1 MKYCTKCGREI
12 NDDDKFCPNCGFE
25 ITRYT
30 IKENDVYSDNYSDRR
45 YLKIHPC
52 TNLSLIFSIIGYG
65 LFFIL
70 IALVLRNFHNSELPK
85 LTLLIIVL
93 SYFFSLISSIAAVGT
108 GIPGFISSKIRK
120 IESKRPFVV
129 LIISIILAITL
140 VALYVYVYIAQNLM

>member
-52 TNLSLIFSIIGYG
+52 IKLSLLFSIVGYG
-65 LFFIL
+65 LFLIFIT
-70 IALVLRNFHNSELPK
+70 LVLRNFHNSELPA
-85 LTLLIIVL
+85 LTLLIIEL
-93 SYFFSLISSIAAVGT
+93 SYLFSLIFGIAAVGS
-108 GIPGFISSKIRK
+108 GIPGFIISKIRK
-120 IESKRPFVV
+120 VKSKKPFFI
-129 LIISIILAITL
+129 LLLSISLTILL
-140 VALYVYVYIAQNLM
+140 VAVYVYTSIAISLL